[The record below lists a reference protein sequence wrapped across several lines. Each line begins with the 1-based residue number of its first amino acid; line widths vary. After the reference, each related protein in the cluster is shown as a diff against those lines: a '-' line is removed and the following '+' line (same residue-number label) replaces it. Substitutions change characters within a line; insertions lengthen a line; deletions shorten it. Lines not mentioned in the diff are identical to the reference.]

1 MKRFATEL
9 VAEVKKEEPTAP
21 TTLMSFDT
29 FNVTR
34 VLDNGKKLL
43 ASGGE
48 VPYKHADVFST
59 K

>member
-1 MKRFATEL
+1 VKRFATEL

-48 VPYKHADVFST
+48 VQT
-59 K
+59 